1 MWLINV
7 HTLAVREFLGD
18 SIPQYAILSHV
29 WGQEEVTFQDM
40 QHLDEKVK
48 AKPAFKKI
56 EGICKQA
63 RCEQLEWAWVD
74 TCCIDKTSSAE
85 LSEAINSMFQWYA
98 KSSVCYAFL
107 ADVSDVEGIRK
118 SRWFKRGWTLQ
129 ELLAPSQVAFYS
141 ERWEFLGFKTDVN
154 LECQLLEASAID
166 DAHWR
171 VLKLFDPR
179 DWSIAQRM
187 SWASRRQTTRV
198 EDVAYCLLGIF
209 DVHMPLLYGEGERA
223 FIRLQEEIIRV
234 SEDRSV
240 FAWTDNDIISESPC
254 GFLARSPANFADSY
268 GIHEIFHNRSTKA
281 GDEPDMVHTVTN
293 RGINIQLT
301 LIPTDPKEPTT
312 FYAFLGHDRYS
323 DAIIVRHVTGSEY
336 VRVHADTLLRSKEM
350 EEKSHYSPWWYVRTT
365 KRVILKQPAPAR
377 RSLNL
382 SREGNTTLF
391 IEYSHL
397 AHARI
402 GLSKST
408 CWATRITK
416 TSFIYTNW
424 TGDPV
429 ALQFG
434 GKYATFVL
442 QIYHD
447 GSFMIRTDNFAP
459 LQFSLPEKA
468 RETGGAHKAMVD
480 NKWIVTARSTLESS
494 TGGGNIHCIVLHCRP
509 VVPLIDPGDIGVI
522 SMILGMLGLSATV
535 RFLYILL
542 RQRKC
547 SKGLRTLAWASSS
560 FLLLAFRKGF
570 EQKLGYG
577 QATAKKDYRA
587 KWPWL
592 EVKKSEEDMVKSK

>member
-7 HTLAVREFLGD
+7 DTLAVREFLGD
-18 SIPQYAILSHV
+18 SIPQYAILSHA

-56 EGICKQA
+56 EGICQQA
-63 RCEQLEWAWVD
+63 RYMQLKWAWVD

-98 KSSVCYAFL
+98 KSAICYAFL

-129 ELLAPSQVAFYS
+129 ELLAPRNVAFYS
-141 ERWEFLGFKTDVN
+141 EQWEFLGSKTDGN
-154 LECQLLEASAID
+154 LQGQLLEASGIRY
-166 DAHWR
+166 AHWR
-171 VLKLFDPR
+171 ALESFNPR

-268 GIHEIFHNRSTKA
+268 DVDEIFHNRSTEA
-281 GDEPDMVHTVTN
+281 GDEPDMAHTVTN

-301 LIPTDPKEPTT
+301 LIPTDPEEPTT
-312 FYAFLGHDRYS
+312 FYALLGHDSYS
-323 DAIIVRHVTGSEY
+323 DAIIVRHVIGSEY
-336 VRVHADTLLRSKEM
+336 VRVHADTLMRSKEM
-350 EEKSHYSPWWYVRTT
+350 KDKSYYSPWWYVRTT
-365 KRVILKQPAPAR
+365 KRVILKLPAPTL
-377 RSLNL
+377 RSLNM
-382 SREGNTTLF
+382 SREGTTTLF
-391 IEYSHL
+391 VEYSHL
-397 AHARI
+397 AH
-402 GLSKST
+402 
-408 CWATRITK
+408 TRIRLFRSTGRVPK
-416 TSFIYTNW
+416 TSFIHTNW
-424 TGDPV
+424 KGDLI
-429 ALQFG
+429 ALHFG
-434 GKYATFVL
+434 REDVMFVL
-442 QIYHD
+442 RVYHD
-447 GSFMIRTDNFAP
+447 GSFMIGTDDFERLHISRP
-459 LQFSLPEKA
+459 RKA

-480 NKWIVTARSTLESS
+480 DKWMVTARSTLESS

-542 RQRKC
+542 RRRRC
-547 SKGLRTLAWASSS
+547 SKGLQTLAWASSS

-587 KWPWL
+587 KWPWK
-592 EVKKSEEDMVKSK
+592 EVKKSDEDMVK